1 MRSARAELI
10 AAFLEPRAQNAMRV
24 KSGIIQFRNST
35 DVYVFLKGVY
45 VDIVHDAKNNNK
57 KKTKANANANTAVNG
72 TIKLTAVGDVIRI
85 IGNFKSFS
93 DRYFDMV
100 FAMNRGRSDVTAL
113 KDDVQASAL
122 RDNNFL
128 ENTVAYFVGH
138 FEEKQKNDML
148 AYTQYTELKM
158 STSPDS
164 IRSMYGASRNNPQ
177 KIYYD
182 MESTGDISRK
192 IDADEF
198 PLVLTCPGASDAGI
212 MMAFGLQ
219 PYSDVSSQVM
229 NLFNKNQQNKIM
241 ENMYHRT
248 MNEVGFINEAE
259 AVKKDVRNFVNERIR
274 IHGSVPPVASPSQ
287 LAKYVLNVLRQRTT
301 SRFTQW
307 KSNNPQTVQTILDFR
322 NVSYQYK
329 LNGIIIY
336 QATYEFDPSYS
347 LNKGSLEKKFIQ
359 SCKVTI
365 NGLLANP
372 EWSSGPDAWKYVKL
386 RAQNINSLLAL
397 LRKESMDRSV
407 YTLALLN
414 DEIHVTGDIS
424 AMANRALLYKIHSAL
439 IGRAP
444 KPAMFDNGRVGT
456 TFIVPIRNNRRNNG
470 HRGALQQPN
479 LSNAPNA
486 IAMRAVLGLNK
497 NKTGGKKKPTAAAQ
511 GVAVAKGAVKKARA
525 KAKSNNNNN
534 NNNNGVTS
542 RRRPRPGT
550 AMRLRPASR
559 SAANNNGY
567 ANEAMT
573 GNS

>member
-1 MRSARAELI
+1 
-10 AAFLEPRAQNAMRV
+10 
-24 KSGIIQFRNST
+24 
-35 DVYVFLKGVY
+35 VFLKGVY

-57 KKTKANANANTAVNG
+57 KKTKANANANAAANG

-85 IGNFKSFS
+85 IGNFRSFS
-93 DRYFDMV
+93 ERYFDMI
-100 FAMNRGRSDVTAL
+100 FAMNRGRTDVTDL
-113 KDDVQASAL
+113 KNDVQASAL

-128 ENTVAYFVGH
+128 DNTVAYFVGH

-148 AYTQYTELKM
+148 AYTEYTELKM
-158 STSPDS
+158 STSPDT

-219 PYSDVSSQVM
+219 PYSALSHEVM
-229 NLFNKNQQNKIM
+229 NLFNQNQKNKIK

-248 MNEVGFINEAE
+248 MNEIGFINEARALE
-259 AVKKDVRNFVNERIR
+259 KRVRNFVYDRIYR
-274 IHGSVPPVASPSQ
+274 HGSVPPVATPQQ
-287 LAKYVLNVLRQRTT
+287 LAKYILNWDTAIT
-301 SRFTQW
+301 SSRFTQW
-307 KSNNPQTVQTILDFR
+307 KENNPPTVQTILDFR

-336 QATYEFDPSYS
+336 QATYEFDPGFS
-347 LNKGSLEKKFIQ
+347 LNRGSLEKKFIQ

-372 EWSSGPDAWKYVKL
+372 EWSSGPDAWKFVKIS
-386 RAQNINSLLAL
+386 AQNINSLLAL

-414 DEIHVTGDIS
+414 NEIHVTGDIS
-424 AMANRALLYKIHSAL
+424 AMANRALLYKIHSEFLASL
-439 IGRAP
+439 RRPPP
-444 KPAMFDNGRVGT
+444 KVAMFDNGRVGT

-470 HRGALQQPN
+470 PRGALQQPN

-486 IAMRAVLGLNK
+486 IAMRVVLGLNK
-497 NKTGGKKKPTAAAQ
+497 NKTGVKKKQTAAEK
-511 GVAVAKGAVKKARA
+511 GLAVAKGGVQKA
-525 KAKSNNNNN
+525 KAKPNNNNN
-534 NNNNGVTS
+534 EVTS
-542 RRRPRPGT
+542 RRTPVNSRPGT
-550 AMRLRPASR
+550 ARRRKPASG
-559 SAANNNGY
+559 SAAKNRGY
-567 ANEAMT
+567 ANVTMT
-573 GNS
+573 GNA